1 MAVIDWLML
10 SMLALIL
17 SSVFSFVMVT
27 WLYSMFFDPEEEEVW
42 LD

>member
-1 MAVIDWLML
+1 MAVIDWVML

-17 SSVFSFVMVT
+17 SSIFSFVMVT
-27 WLYSMFFDPEEEEVW
+27 WLYSMFFDAEEEETW